1 MNTKY
6 IYLLLLSAFTLLTA
20 CGDVFKKNNPTE
32 GEIIFDV
39 DYPDMGNSS
48 MASVYPKDVTVKFK
62 GGNTNSDFTTGMG
75 MVSMINVAN
84 YDKKEVIQLL
94 KIVADKKAAV
104 YSQALIDSVIQH
116 DDKYTITKVEGQTKQ
131 IAGYNCKKA
140 IMEIGNSGKMK
151 FDLYYT
157 QDIDA
162 KNCNWWSP
170 FKSIDGV
177 LMDYHAVKYG
187 IHMHL
192 TAREVKTVTVEDK
205 VFALPTSYKQIS
217 VPEMDD
223 ILNNLK

>member
-6 IYLLLLSAFTLLTA
+6 IYLLLLSTLTLLTA
-20 CGDVFKKNNPTE
+20 CGNLMKKNNPTE
-32 GEIIFDV
+32 GEIVFDV
-39 DYPDMGNSS
+39 EYPDLGNSS
-48 MASVYPKDVTVKFK
+48 MASVYPKEVTVKFK

-75 MVSMINVAN
+75 MVSMVNVAN
-84 YDKKEVIQLL
+84 YEKKEVIQLL

-104 YSQALIDSVIQH
+104 YSQAVIDSVIQH
-116 DDKYTITKVEGQTKQ
+116 DAKYTITKVEGQTKQ
-131 IAGYNCKKA
+131 IAGYTCKKA
-140 IMEIGNSGKMK
+140 IMEIGTSGKMK
-151 FDLYYT
+151 FDMYYT

-170 FKSIDGV
+170 FKEIDGV

-192 TAREVKTVTVEDK
+192 IAREVKTVPVEDK
-205 VFALPTSYKQIS
+205 EFLFPTTYKEIS
-217 VPEMDD
+217 VAEMDG